1 MSQQEYNDQFTGKID
16 QVPNI
21 NCRSTDHTVE
31 ASFFCKS
38 HGNFCSDCINLFCFQ
53 KCSYSRILSCK
64 DIKNLIKIAKLHCFY
79 LKLQFHRHKLNSIY
93 TGCHQEIEIN
103 LEYVLEL
110 EEEFLEALKEQDI
123 SKFEPITKKANKILE
138 DIQDSEPANI
148 IYKFLAR
155 NIVKSME
162 YDKFDDIIEQ
172 LNQPIEFSAD
182 DFDYVSE
189 VCHRSIFERRV
200 KIEAAELAKKMWIRN
215 NQVKLQK
222 DEEQKVWTDSFLQKN
237 ITLPRTEYSD
247 NMLKAYVQSILSSQ
261 SGTAFLKKSKITST
275 DEGFDLFIDSEESI
289 SEKLEVLREM
299 KISHIRK
306 LTISNLSTFKDT
318 QLLNEFLEFCAQ
330 LEIQH
335 LTFNR
340 IGEVVEHLE
349 WPTKIYEVLPVVSS
363 SVSIR
368 KIEIR

>member
-1 MSQQEYNDQFTGKID
+1 
-16 QVPNI
+16 
-21 NCRSTDHTVE
+21 
-31 ASFFCKS
+31 
-38 HGNFCSDCINLFCFQ
+38 
-53 KCSYSRILSCK
+53 
-64 DIKNLIKIAKLHCFY
+64 
-79 LKLQFHRHKLNSIY
+79 
-93 TGCHQEIEIN
+93 
-103 LEYVLEL
+103 
-110 EEEFLEALKEQDI
+110 
-123 SKFEPITKKANKILE
+123 
-138 DIQDSEPANI
+138 
-148 IYKFLAR
+148 
-155 NIVKSME
+155 
-162 YDKFDDIIEQ
+162 
-172 LNQPIEFSAD
+172 
-182 DFDYVSE
+182 
-189 VCHRSIFERRV
+189 
-200 KIEAAELAKKMWIRN
+200 
-215 NQVKLQK
+215 
-222 DEEQKVWTDSFLQKN
+222 
-237 ITLPRTEYSD
+237 
-247 NMLKAYVQSILSSQ
+247 MLKAYVQSILSSQ